1 MMPTAQQILTRSAK
15 AIGYLGR
22 TEVLTAQDANDGL
35 DALNSLVQ
43 SWAGENLMSYAN
55 QTITHTLVPNTSSYS
70 IGSGGDINTTRPD
83 NITQAWI
90 RDDNSLDYPMTIL
103 PQDRWNNIG
112 MKSIT
117 SQIPTTLFYD
127 PQYPLGVINIF
138 PSPLQAYELRAN
150 AVQQLTAF
158 STMTHSLSVP
168 PPYERAY
175 ILNCA
180 LELVTA
186 GFPCQL
192 SDRDYAQLMNN
203 ASEAK
208 ANLKRNN
215 IKEVL
220 AKYDDAIVSR
230 SDATYNIY
238 SDGWPR

>member
-1 MMPTAQQILTRSAK
+1 MPTAQQILTRSAK

-22 TEVLTAQDANDGL
+22 TETLTAQDANDGL
-35 DALNSLVQ
+35 DAFNQLIQ

-55 QTITHTLVPNTSSYS
+55 QTITHTLVANTSSYT
-70 IGSGGDINTTRPD
+70 IGSGGNIDTTRPD
-83 NITQAWI
+83 KISQAWI
-90 RDDNSLDYPMTIL
+90 RDNNNLDYPMEIL

-127 PQYPLGVINIF
+127 PQYPLGIVNIF
-138 PSPLQAYELRAN
+138 PSPLLAYELRAN
-150 AVQQLTAF
+150 AIVQLTQF

-168 PPYERAY
+168 PAYERAY
-175 ILNCA
+175 VLNCA
-180 LELVTA
+180 LELVTS
-186 GFPCQL
+186 GFHCGL
-192 SDRDYAQLMNN
+192 SDRDYAKLINN
-203 ASEAK
+203 AGTAK

-220 AKYDDAIVSR
+220 AKYDDAIISR
-230 SDATYNIY
+230 SQATYNIY